1 MQQVLTA
8 RLYVFEAQ
16 TGDIRFIHDL
26 GQGVAPGGGGVSVS
40 ESGAWIAYTNSP
52 TLYVL
57 DGFTG
62 AVRDSIAVPWGGV
75 APQITDT
82 G

>member
-1 MQQVLTA
+1 MPRCNSRLVLCVLT
-8 RLYVFEAQ
+8 
-16 TGDIRFIHDL
+16 
-26 GQGVAPGGGGVSVS
+26 GGGVSVS
-40 ESGAWIAYTNSP
+40 ESGAWVAYTNSP

-62 AVRDSIAVPWGGV
+62 AVRDSITVPWGGV

-82 G
+82 GCVPATRPPLPFVPAPR